1 MSFRPLVPAVLVI
14 GTLAA
19 CEQTSQTLPFE
30 TGSTEPVVREVPA
43 AGGTISSTA
52 GASIALPAG
61 ALPGSTVVTLT
72 PSAASATTSGAA
84 AAGFAFHVEPAGL
97 RLGAPA
103 AVSLTVDRNRTDAW
117 LASAVVQTPAG
128 LQELGEGSVDLTT
141 GIMHGK
147 ITTLGTVMATIPEP
161 GAVLRARAL
170 SGARTSVAG
179 GGTSG
184 AAVLP
189 PTRALRGDCG
199 TPANRC
205 ATLSVEVS
213 PNLLALVDT
222 VAVVYP
228 RVTGEMQISGT
239 TARGALKLHA
249 PLRVRLGSR
258 ANAATV
264 PSRITAEA
272 TEATVVTETPGQLSL
287 SNVRVIGQSGQQQS
301 EATVTLVVGY
311 EGARAWIRL
320 NHNFEAALG
329 SNGREPVTVAAEIP
343 LVRVQ

>member
-30 TGSTEPVVREVPA
+30 TGSTEPVVRELPA

-97 RLGAPA
+97 QLGAPA
-103 AVSLTVDRNRTDAW
+103 TVSLAVDRTRPDAW
-117 LASAVVQTPAG
+117 LASAVVQTPTG
-128 LQELGEGSVDLTT
+128 LQEVGEGSVDLTT
-141 GIMHGK
+141 GIMHGQ
-147 ITTLGTVMATIPEP
+147 ITTLGTLMATIPEP
-161 GAVLRARAL
+161 DAVLRARAI
-170 SGARTSVAG
+170 SGARASTSR
-179 GGTSG
+179 GGTAE
-184 AAVLP
+184 AAVAF

-222 VAVVYP
+222 VAVIYP

-239 TARGALKLHA
+239 TARGALQLHA

-258 ANAATV
+258 VNATTV

-272 TEATVVTETPGQLSL
+272 TAATVVTETAGQVTL
-287 SNVRVIGQSGQQQS
+287 SNVRVIGESGQQRS
-301 EATVTLVVGY
+301 ETTTTLVVGY

-320 NHNFEAALG
+320 DHDFEAAIG
-329 SNGREPVTVAAEIP
+329 ANGREPVSVAAEIP